1 MGSPY
6 VWVIDPIDG
15 TKNFINGNG
24 SYGTLISLC
33 KDGNPIFG
41 VINIP
46 NLKKRWIG
54 IKDNGAYC
62 NGKKLKKSSLDLFFK
77 RSFF

>member
-41 VINIP
+41 IINSP
-46 NLKKRWIG
+46 DLKKDG
-54 IKDNGAYC
+54 LE
-62 NGKKLKKSSLDLFFK
+62 LKIMVLIVMEKN
-77 RSFF
+77 